1 MLALSFQKNAMTFRR
16 SASREAPDREAIA
29 ALRNAA
35 AGSPAAA
42 AEAEAWS
49 LRMPERQIAGEPL
62 TVMETALV
70 YVFRNGLVER
80 RSGPQAH
87 RRIEAVLAK
96 SRLHLAGARGADRG
110 AADRLP
116 RRVLRTAGREVR
128 LLHAAA
134 FQPGGPKAARAWASL
149 GRDYVP
155 EPWDLAALASGLA
168 ALASTGFGRAVLG
181 SALLGYA
188 VATVVEY
195 GMHRWGGHE
204 GRRS

>member
-1 MLALSFQKNAMTFRR
+1 MFSSRTTGMLALSFQKNAMTFNISRFLASRR

-87 RRIEAVLAK
+87 RRIEAVLA
-96 SRLHLAGARGADRG
+96 
-110 AADRLP
+110 
-116 RRVLRTAGREVR
+116 
-128 LLHAAA
+128 
-134 FQPGGPKAARAWASL
+134 
-149 GRDYVP
+149 
-155 EPWDLAALASGLA
+155 
-168 ALASTGFGRAVLG
+168 
-181 SALLGYA
+181 
-188 VATVVEY
+188 
-195 GMHRWGGHE
+195 
-204 GRRS
+204 